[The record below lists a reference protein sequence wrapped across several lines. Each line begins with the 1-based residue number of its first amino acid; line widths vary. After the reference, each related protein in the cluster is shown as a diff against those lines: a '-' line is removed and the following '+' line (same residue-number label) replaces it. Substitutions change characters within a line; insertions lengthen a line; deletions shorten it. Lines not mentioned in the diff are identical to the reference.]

1 MMKKRGT
8 LEVLRH
14 SRHDWLNRLQLIKAN
29 MSLERWDRVN
39 NLIDEIV
46 LESNHESGLTN
57 LHASLFAEF
66 LITFHWEPRLFSME
80 YEVIGDGGLNLS
92 AYDESLYK
100 WITSLFSLIETVVN
114 KKAENHLFLSMHIEE
129 KEVRFFFE
137 LSGIIEST
145 DKLSNWIETQP
156 SSFLVE
162 ESRVSSHGCEM
173 QFRFTCE

>member
-1 MMKKRGT
+1 MMKKRST

-29 MSLERWDRVN
+29 MSLGRWDRVN

-57 LHASLFAEF
+57 LHASMFAEY

-80 YEVIGDGGLNLS
+80 YEVIGEAGLNLS
-92 AYDESLYK
+92 DYDHSLYK
-100 WITSLFSLIETVVN
+100 WVTSLFSQIETAVD

-129 KEVRFFFE
+129 KEIRFFFE

-145 DKLSNWIETQP
+145 EGLSTWIKNQP
-156 SSFLVE
+156 NGFLVE
-162 ESRVSSHGCEM
+162 DSQVSKEGCEM
-173 QFRFTCE
+173 QIRFS